1 MEHARAIEAARILTA
16 ARRSG
21 KRLDALPSELVPS
34 DFAAGYQIQD
44 LTVTC
49 HGREVGAWK
58 IGATHPN
65 SQKGLGTDCP
75 VAARLFSETLVS
87 GDTTVEDRLVV
98 RGLEAEYAFLLGKD
112 LPPAGAPY
120 SREDVEAAIASVHP
134 SIEIVD
140 SRFTAAQV
148 GPLAVAD
155 NVNDCRWVYG
165 AGITDWKSVDILTA
179 RVTME
184 VNGEVVV
191 EGDGREVLGD
201 PINALM
207 WLVNEHANA
216 REGLRAGQFITCG
229 SCTGLYKAP
238 AGCDARAT
246 FDGLGELNVKF
257 RS

>member
-1 MEHARAIEAARILTA
+1 MEHARAFEAARTLSS

-21 KRLDALPSELVPS
+21 ERLESLPAELTPA
-34 DFAAGYQIQD
+34 DQADGYQIQD
-44 LTVTC
+44 LVVTC

-65 SQKGLGTDCP
+65 SQKVLGSDTP
-75 VAARLFSETLVS
+75 VAARLFSECLVS

-98 RGLEAEYAFLLGKD
+98 RGLEAEYAFLLGGD
-112 LPPAGAPY
+112 LPPEGAPY
-120 SREDVEAAIASVHP
+120 SREEIEAAIASVHP
-134 SIEIVD
+134 SIEVVD
-140 SRFTAAQV
+140 TRFT
-148 GPLAVAD
+148 GPQAGPMAIAD
-155 NVNDCRWVYG
+155 NVNDCCWVYG
-165 AGITDWKSVDILTA
+165 AGVDDWKSVDILTA

-207 WLVNEHANA
+207 WLVNEHANS
-216 REGLRAGQFITCG
+216 REGLRSGQYVTCG

-246 FDGLGELNVKF
+246 FEGLGEVNVKF